1 MRRHSIY
8 NIMTKVIR
16 LTEADLYRI
25 VKRVITESNQAA
37 EKGLS
42 QEQEEMI
49 KGSLNRRDLRVLK
62 MMLDKYGETKLKD
75 MMIDVANEIVSGG
88 GIGIEKPGRPDV
100 DDAEQMSSMNE
111 EDMNNRQVEKD
122 KQKLSQI
129 LQKVFMGGLLATFVS
144 YGMGMEVV
152 GIVTYIISMISLGK
166 LFNIHDN

>member
-1 MRRHSIY
+1 MA
-8 NIMTKVIR
+8 KVIR

-25 VKRVITESNQAA
+25 VKRVMTESGMAA
-37 EKGLS
+37 EQGLS
-42 QEQEEMI
+42 KEQKEMI
-49 KGSLNRRDLRVLK
+49 KDSLSRRDLRVLK
-62 MMLDKYGETKLKD
+62 MMLDKYGETQLKD

-88 GIGIEKPGRPDV
+88 GVGAEKPGRPDM
-100 DDAEQMSSMNE
+100 DDSEQMASMTE
-111 EDMNNRQVEKD
+111 GEDMSDEEIQRD

-166 LFNIHDN
+166 LFNIHGN

>member
-1 MRRHSIY
+1 MA
-8 NIMTKVIR
+8 KVIR

-25 VKRVITESNQAA
+25 VKRVMTESGMAA
-37 EKGLS
+37 EQGLS
-42 QEQEEMI
+42 DEQKEMI
-49 KGSLNRRDLRVLK
+49 KDSLNRRDLRVLK
-62 MMLDKYGETKLKD
+62 MMLDKYGETQLKD

-88 GIGIEKPGRPDV
+88 GVGAEKPGRPDM
-100 DDAEQMSSMNE
+100 DDSEQMASMTE
-111 EDMNNRQVEKD
+111 GEDMSDEEIQRD

>member
-1 MRRHSIY
+1 MA
-8 NIMTKVIR
+8 KVIR

-25 VKRVITESNQAA
+25 VKRVMTESGMAA
-37 EKGLS
+37 EQGLS
-42 QEQEEMI
+42 DEQKEMI
-49 KGSLNRRDLRVLK
+49 KDSLNRRDLRVLK
-62 MMLDKYGETKLKD
+62 MMLDKYGETQLKD

-88 GIGIEKPGRPDV
+88 GVGAEKPGRPDM
-100 DDAEQMSSMNE
+100 DDSEQMASMTE
-111 EDMNNRQVEKD
+111 GEDMSDEEIQRD

-166 LFNIHDN
+166 LFNIHGN

>member
-1 MRRHSIY
+1 MA
-8 NIMTKVIR
+8 KVIR

-25 VKRVITESNQAA
+25 VKRVMTESGMAA
-37 EKGLS
+37 EQGLS
-42 QEQEEMI
+42 EEQKEMI

-62 MMLDKYGETKLKD
+62 MMLDKYGETQLKD

-88 GIGIEKPGRPDV
+88 GVGAEKPGRPDM
-100 DDAEQMSSMNE
+100 DDSEQMASMTE
-111 EDMNNRQVEKD
+111 GEDMSDEEIQRD

-166 LFNIHDN
+166 LFNIHGN

>member
-1 MRRHSIY
+1 MA
-8 NIMTKVIR
+8 KVIR

-25 VKRVITESNQAA
+25 VKRVMTESGMAA
-37 EKGLS
+37 EQGLS
-42 QEQEEMI
+42 DEQKEMI
-49 KGSLNRRDLRVLK
+49 KDSLNRRDLRVLK
-62 MMLDKYGETKLKD
+62 MMLDKYGETQLKD

-88 GIGIEKPGRPDV
+88 GVGTEKPGRPDM
-100 DDAEQMSSMNE
+100 DDSEQMASMTE
-111 EDMNNRQVEKD
+111 GEDMSDEEIQRD

-166 LFNIHDN
+166 LFNIHGN

>member
-1 MRRHSIY
+1 MA
-8 NIMTKVIR
+8 KVIR

-25 VKRVITESNQAA
+25 VKRVMTESGMAA
-37 EKGLS
+37 EQGLS
-42 QEQEEMI
+42 DEQKEMI
-49 KGSLNRRDLRVLK
+49 KDSLNRRDLRVLK
-62 MMLDKYGETKLKD
+62 MMLDKYGETQLKD

-88 GIGIEKPGRPDV
+88 GVGAEKPGRPDM
-100 DDAEQMSSMNE
+100 DDSEQMASMTE
-111 EDMNNRQVEKD
+111 GEDMSDEEIQRD

-129 LQKVFMGGLLATFVS
+129 LQKVFMGGLFATFVS

>member
-1 MRRHSIY
+1 MA
-8 NIMTKVIR
+8 KVIR
-16 LTEADLYRI
+16 LTESDLYRI
-25 VKRVITESNQAA
+25 VRRVMTESSMAVEQ
-37 EKGLS
+37 GLS
-42 QEQEEMI
+42 QEQKEMI
-49 KGSLNRRDLRVLK
+49 KDSLSHRDLRVLK
-62 MMLDKYGETKLKD
+62 MMLGKYGESQLKD

-88 GIGIEKPGRPDV
+88 GVGAEKPGRPDM
-100 DDAEQMSSMNE
+100 DDSEQMASMTE
-111 EDMNNRQVEKD
+111 GEDMSDEEIQRD

>member
-1 MRRHSIY
+1 
-8 NIMTKVIR
+8 MTKIIK
-16 LTEADLYRI
+16 LTESDLYRI
-25 VKRVITESNQAA
+25 IKRVMTENSQAS

-42 QEQEEMI
+42 QGQKEMI
-49 KGSLNRRDLRVLK
+49 KGSLSRRDLRVLK
-62 MMLDKYGETKLKD
+62 MMLDKYGETQLKD

-88 GIGIEKPGRPDV
+88 GVGAEKPGRPDM
-100 DDAEQMSSMNE
+100 DDSEQMASMTE
-111 EDMNNRQVEKD
+111 GEDMSDEEIQRD

-166 LFNIHDN
+166 LFNIHGN

>member
-1 MRRHSIY
+1 
-8 NIMTKVIR
+8 MTKVIR

-25 VKRVITESNQAA
+25 VKRVMTESNQAA

-111 EDMNNRQVEKD
+111 EEDMDDTEVKKD
-122 KQKLSQI
+122 KYKLSQI
-129 LQKVFMGGLLATFVS
+129 LQKVFMGGLLATFAAF
-144 YGMGMEVV
+144 GMGVEVV
-152 GIVTYIISMISLGK
+152 GIVAYIISMISLGK
-166 LFNIHDN
+166 LFNIHGD